1 MTLAILAG
9 RAIRRQA
16 TRTHMHRE
24 PRIRARVTVA
34 AMKDSESPVV
44 PSGPGS
50 DRAGNHVAEG
60 PRAAGPA
67 RSRGI
72 AGLFRGFFAAVH
84 GAGSALG
91 NRDVRRVY
99 FRFTLILLVLS
110 VALAAL
116 LGYAVWGVTEPE
128 SAGGYLASHLGDFVT
143 LLVRVAGLIITALV
157 APLLAFLLVGLLIPV
172 FSETLFLAGLRPLD
186 AARAQALAE
195 QPGLSIASSVWKTL
209 RLLVH
214 LVFFTIVAFALSLVP
229 VAGVVLGPTVQLWA
243 TGKILGWEL
252 LDPFFDKQRMA
263 FAAQK
268 AYVHQHAAAVVGF
281 GAAWSFVLALPL
293 IGAMFFGLAQASA
306 PMLLVRV
313 LDPVPG
319 PLPGPGPTSV
329 R

>member
-1 MTLAILAG
+1 MT
-9 RAIRRQA
+9 RAMAARARHGGQA
-16 TRTHMHRE
+16 TRTHMHRG

-34 AMKDSESPVV
+34 AMNDSESPVT

-50 DRAGNHVAEG
+50 GPAGG
-60 PRAAGPA
+60 PAAGRARATGPV

-72 AGLFRGFFAAVH
+72 AGLFRGLLAAVQ

-91 NRDVRRVY
+91 NREVRRVY

-110 VALAAL
+110 LALAAL
-116 LGYAVWGVTEPE
+116 LGYAIWSATQPE
-128 SAGGYLASHLGDFVT
+128 SAGGYLASHVGDFLT
-143 LLVRVAGLIITALV
+143 LLVRVAGLVIAALV
-157 APLLAFLLVGLLIPV
+157 SPLLAFLLVGLLIPV

-186 AARAQALAE
+186 PARAQALAE

-214 LVFFTIVAFALSLVP
+214 LLLFTVIAFAVSFVP
-229 VAGVVLGPTVQLWA
+229 VVGVVLGPAVQLWA
-243 TGKILGWEL
+243 TGKIMGWEL

-263 FAAQK
+263 FSAQK
-268 AYVHQHAAAVVGF
+268 VYVHQHTAAVVGF
-281 GAAWSFVLALPL
+281 GAAWCFVLALPL
-293 IGAMFFGLAQASA
+293 IGALFFGLAQASA

-313 LDPVPG
+313 LEPSPAPV
-319 PLPGPGPTSV
+319 SM